1 MRRVTVDPAA
11 LDDIVAT
18 SRFYNRAKPGLGK
31 VFREFVKSAF
41 KKIAKQPELYV
52 FITKPYRGHYMDKFP
67 FTIYYR
73 ETVEESVHII
83 AVLHQHSHPDHWKQ
97 RLKNL

>member
-1 MRRVTVDPAA
+1 MRKVTVDPAA
-11 LDDIVAT
+11 LEDIAEG

-52 FITKPYRGHYMDKFP
+52 FIIKPYRGHYMDKFP

-73 ETVEESVHII
+73 ETEESVHIM
-83 AVLHQHSHPDHWKQ
+83 AVLHQHSHPDRWKQ